1 MEPRRRW
8 RRALG
13 VVALGVVALVFLLR
27 TDRAGEAVCGEL
39 RTRLPDLLGLDVT
52 IGRCRLDPLALGVE
66 LDQVAISEPGASEPL
81 ASADSAEVSLRGLF
95 PGYVSLQRIAV
106 VRPRLD
112 VHVKGGGGSA
122 AAGCPLDALK
132 RVRVGALSIEQ
143 GSVRVEL
150 PGGQRV
156 QLEGL
161 DLDASLGRHSAEL
174 DVQARSGSATLPGRV
189 MTLGR
194 VRAEAAL
201 DLEGRELELRRFEA
215 NVEGVSANASGRVE
229 SLCDALPVLA
239 LNAQAW
245 VPLDALPR
253 LGVALPDPSGQ
264 VVGRVSVTGR
274 ADAPVVRAELQATQ
288 VVLGRFHP
296 GDFSVKG
303 TWSGETVTVD
313 EFLTTSGDG
322 DVRVSGELS
331 LKEGLPVKA
340 RVETHD
346 ASFARILDRAG
357 ITGSWVEFPATVKGT
372 VSGHLLPVP
381 ALGGDIDFSTGA
393 FILSTHGWDTP
404 KDAKA
409 VDVLRFKQS
418 AGSFHLGVSG
428 EGVTFDDVRVRVGPE
443 AATQVSGRVAIY
455 YDARRG
461 LEIDA
466 LSDQIDL
473 SDFGAL
479 AELPWSGVGTAR
491 AHIGGPMVPG
501 SNGIVVDAQTTLRD
515 FKLWGYSL
523 GVVQSPL
530 KYQGETLSLPAVVAQ
545 KGQTQY
551 FGDVALVFHP
561 NAPLHARATVQLPDG
576 RVEDMVDLL
585 ADLSPTMANLQDG
598 VLTGRVSGLAAVDSP
613 VNELTGVIAT
623 HVRDV
628 HYYDRHLGE
637 ANLVTRFD
645 AGKALVLEPANFTG
659 KLGRFSAAG
668 RWEFAGP
675 LDFDLAIDGG
685 DLAELI
691 DPGDMYGWPVGGPFT
706 SRAKVGGDVDEM
718 LVDGWLDSPAATWK
732 GKSLGKGRL
741 AAKVIGRDVVV
752 TGPVFNGL
760 SGVLKFKMKNEWPYT
775 GEFDVDLPDLGPFLP
790 PSAAQLSASVA
801 GKVNVTGLLQDFD
814 KSYAQARLERL
825 TLARGDFQ
833 AANVGP
839 VELGWNAGAVDV
851 RALHVKGPTSELVA
865 EGTWG
870 PNAVDL
876 KSRGALDLSI
886 LSSFVSSL
894 DRTQGQL
901 SFTAAFSGPV
911 ADPTLV
917 GNAEFSDVR
926 FAWKGQDVQVR
937 SLGGRAN
944 FSESRVLLQDVQ
956 GFLNDGSVRVR
967 GDARLDGL
975 DLASL
980 ELQFDLADVTM
991 RVQPEVPVT
1000 LSGALLLASRKQGV
1014 FQLSGALD
1022 VDRFRYTRQLSL
1034 EDLLAAA
1041 RDRGVPSD
1049 EKPEEWLRYDVDVNA
1064 SGDVR
1069 LDNNLVRAKLLG
1081 KLRLTGTN
1089 VKPVIIGAVE
1099 TAEGAQAFFR
1109 NNTYRISRG
1118 LLQFNGLWPT
1128 FDLSAQTTARDYTV
1142 NVKAFGRLDDPKI
1155 SLTAEP
1161 YLPDADIIS
1170 LLTIGVTSRERVTSQ
1185 SATSLAA
1192 EALLSASGL
1201 DQQVQ
1206 RFLSQSV
1213 GLKDQQVRFTTS
1225 FNEATGS
1232 SEPAVQWEAKVLDEN
1247 LKVGV
1252 TQPVTGRGTRAQA
1265 EYRINQRV
1273 SARASWD
1280 NQNQN
1285 TTIGNPGLDLR
1296 FLFEWE

>member
-1 MEPRRRW
+1 MIEPRRNW

-13 VVALGVVALVFLLR
+13 VVALIAVGAVFLLR
-27 TDRAGEAVCGEL
+27 TDRAGELACGEL
-39 RTRLPDLLGLDVT
+39 RRRLPGLLGLDVEV
-52 IGRCRLDPLALGVE
+52 GRCRLDPLGLGVALE
-66 LDQVAISEPGASEPL
+66 QVAVSEPGAATPL
-81 ASADSAEVSLRGLF
+81 VSADSAEVALRGLF
-95 PGYVSLQRIAV
+95 PGYVSLQEISV
-106 VRPRLD
+106 VRPKVD
-112 VHVKGGGGSA
+112 VRVHGGDGKPA
-122 AAGCPLDALK
+122 DGCPLDALK
-132 RVRVGALSIEQ
+132 RVRIGAVKVEQ
-143 GSVRVEL
+143 GRVRVEL
-150 PGGQRV
+150 PGGQLV

-161 DLDASLGRHSAEL
+161 DLDAKLGRRSAEL
-174 DVQARSGSATLPGRV
+174 DVQARSGSATVQGRV
-189 MTLGR
+189 WTLGR
-194 VRAEAAL
+194 VRGDAAL

-215 NVEGVSANASGRVE
+215 NVEGVSATASGRVE

-253 LGVALPDPSGQ
+253 LGVALPEPSGQ
-264 VVGRVSVTGR
+264 VVGRVSMTGR
-274 ADAPVVRAELQATQ
+274 ADAPVVRAELVATQ
-288 VVLGRFHP
+288 VALGHFHP

-303 TWSGETVTVD
+303 TWSGQTVTLD
-313 EFLTTSGDG
+313 EFLTSSGDG
-322 DVRVSGELS
+322 EVRVSGELS
-331 LKEGLPVKA
+331 LKEGLPVRA
-340 RVETHD
+340 RVETRD

-357 ITGSWVEFPATVKGT
+357 VPGSWVEFPATVRGT
-372 VSGHLLPVP
+372 VSGRLLPVP
-381 ALGGDIDFSTGA
+381 ALSGDIDFATGPFVLA
-393 FILSTHGWDTP
+393 THGWDTP
-404 KDAKA
+404 KGKA
-409 VDVLRFKQS
+409 LDILRFKQS
-418 AGSFHLGVSG
+418 AGSFRLGVSG
-428 EGVTFDDVRVRVGPE
+428 EGVSFDAVRVRVG
-443 AATQVSGRVAIY
+443 ADASTQVAGRVTLF

-461 LEIDA
+461 LEVDVE
-466 LSDQIDL
+466 SQQIDL
-473 SDFGAL
+473 SDFGAI

-491 AHIGGPMVPG
+491 ARIAGPMLPG
-501 SNGIVVDAQTTLRD
+501 SNGVVVDAQTTLRD

-530 KYQGETLSLPAVVAQ
+530 KYQGDTLSLPAIVAQ

-551 FGDVALVFHP
+551 FGDVALIFREP
-561 NAPLHARATVQLPDG
+561 GLHARATVQLPDG

-585 ADLSPTMANLQDG
+585 ADLSPTMENLQDG

-613 VNELTGVIAT
+613 VSELTGVIAT

-628 HYYDRHLGE
+628 RYYGRHLGE
-637 ANLVTRFD
+637 ANLITRFD
-645 AGKALVLEPANFTG
+645 AGKALVLEPALFTG
-659 KLGRFSAAG
+659 RLGRFSAAG

-675 LDFDLAIDGG
+675 LDFDMGIAGG
-685 DLAELI
+685 SLAELI
-691 DPGDMYGWPVGGPFT
+691 DPGGVDAVPVGGPFT
-706 SRAKVGGDVDEM
+706 AQAKVGGHVDHM
-718 LVDGWLDSPAATWK
+718 LVDGWLDSPDATWK

-741 AAKVIGRDVVV
+741 VAKVVGRDVDV
-752 TGPVFNGL
+752 TGPVFQGL
-760 SGVLKFKMKNEWPYT
+760 TGQVRFKMKGDWPYG
-775 GEFDVDLPDLGPFLP
+775 GEFQVDLTDLTPFLP
-790 PSAAQLSASVA
+790 PSAAQLAVALA
-801 GKVNVTGLLQDFD
+801 GKVNVAGLLLDWRQ
-814 KSYAQARLERL
+814 SHAQVRLEKL
-825 TLARGDFQ
+825 ALARGDFQ
-833 AANVGP
+833 VANVGP

-851 RALHVKGPTSELVA
+851 RRLNLKGQTSELVA

-870 PNAVDL
+870 PTVVDL

-886 LSSFVSSL
+886 LSSFLSSL

-911 ADPTLV
+911 TDPALV
-917 GNAEFSDVR
+917 GNAEFGDVR

-937 SLGGRAN
+937 ALGGRAN

-956 GFLNDGSVRVR
+956 GFLNDGTVRVR
-967 GDARLDGL
+967 GDARLSGL
-975 DLASL
+975 DLSTL
-980 ELQFDLADVTM
+980 ELQFDLDGVTL

-1000 LSGALLLASRKQGV
+1000 LSGGLLLASRKKGV
-1014 FQLSGALD
+1014 YQLSGALD
-1022 VDRFRYTRQLSL
+1022 VDRFLYTRQLSL

-1049 EKPEEWLRYDVDVNA
+1049 EKPEEWLRYDVDVSA
-1064 SGDVR
+1064 AGDVR

-1089 VKPVIIGAVE
+1089 VKPVIIGAIE

-1128 FDLSAQTTARDYTV
+1128 FDLSAQATVRDYLV
-1142 NVKAFGRLDDPKI
+1142 NVKAFGRFDDPKL
-1155 SLTAEP
+1155 SLTSEP
-1161 YLPDADIIS
+1161 FLPDGDIIS
-1170 LLTIGVTSRERVTSQ
+1170 LLTIGVTSRERVTSDT
-1185 SATSLAA
+1185 ATSLAA

-1225 FNEATGS
+1225 FNEATGT
-1232 SEPAVQWEAKVLDEN
+1232 SEPAVAWEAKVLDEN

-1273 SARASWD
+1273 SARAQWD